1 MRHKPVNLVAAL
13 AKLRQDLASCTSS
26 VALSAVK
33 NEIDRTI
40 TMLTDFRAKL
50 NGSGIEVP
58 LGAIDEVLRFLD
70 VAKDDDRVQGLLA
83 SLTVPASAP
92 TRAIKPPR
100 VPVQIE
106 ANLTNE
112 QIRHLLQK
120 DLSRSELAAVAH
132 QRSVSVGKRSRDEL
146 RDAIR
151 EFIDRQDSY
160 SNLRS

>member
-1 MRHKPVNLVAAL
+1 MRHKPTNLVASL
-13 AKLRQDLASCTSS
+13 EKLRRDLAS
-26 VALSAVK
+26 SASPESLAAVT
-33 NEIDRTI
+33 NEIDRTVS
-40 TMLTDFRAKL
+40 MLTEFRSKL
-50 NGSGIEVP
+50 TGGGIEAP
-58 LGAIDEVLRFLD
+58 LGAIDEVLRFLHG
-70 VAKDDDRVQGLLA
+70 AKGDDRVQGLLA
-83 SLTVPASAP
+83 SLAMPTSAL
-92 TRAIKPPR
+92 TRAIKPLR

-120 DLSRSELAAVAH
+120 DLSRSELVAVAH
-132 QRSVSVGKRSRDEL
+132 QRSVSVGKRSMDEL

>member
-1 MRHKPVNLVAAL
+1 MRHKPVNLVATL
-13 AKLRQDLASCTSS
+13 EKLRQDLASCTSS
-26 VALSAVK
+26 ASLSTATS
-33 NEIDRTI
+33 EIDRTI
-40 TMLTDFRAKL
+40 TMLTDFRSKL
-50 NGSGIEVP
+50 TGGGIEAP
-58 LGAIDEVLRFLD
+58 LGAIDEVLLFLD
-70 VAKDDDRVQGLLA
+70 AAKGDDRVQNLLA
-83 SLTVPASAP
+83 SLAMPTSAP
-92 TRAIKPPR
+92 TRAIKPLR